1 MVGEIHSV
9 HFPTCSNQNVQ
20 FVDEGKRPVS
30 PHTIPIRG
38 GQILKSQNLYPYQ
51 MSHLARLPVVHGVQT
66 LSRQD
71 QS

>member
-30 PHTIPIRG
+30 PHTIPIK
-38 GQILKSQNLYPYQ
+38 QESVILYLF
-51 MSHLARLPVVHGVQT
+51 
-66 LSRQD
+66 
-71 QS
+71 

>member
-30 PHTIPIRG
+30 P
-38 GQILKSQNLYPYQ
+38 LFF
-51 MSHLARLPVVHGVQT
+51 LPRFELVFQHVLGLEEDKTEDVPFYHGVQMH
-66 LSRQD
+66 LVNC
-71 QS
+71 